1 MIRSLIILSI
11 AIVSVGS
18 RADVSVQAVECRAR
32 SGIGHVMEKIRA
44 GGEVRVAYF
53 GGSITEMDGNIMR

>member
-18 RADVSVQAVECRAR
+18 RADVSGQAVECRAR
-32 SGIGHVMEKIRA
+32 SGIGHVMENLHFS
-44 GGEVRVAYF
+44 YSTF
-53 GGSITEMDGNIMR
+53 GNIMR